1 MPLHKIN
8 NLRLHILLLASVCFG
23 LMGGCATAPPP
34 VDITITDDRVR
45 FHGKGA
51 GAGMMLMSSM
61 GPMGIAIGVAIDEGI
76 GKDIDASARAVG
88 LDIRSITQ
96 SAIDKV
102 GAVHLSS
109 ITIERYGFVTRSGD
123 NDPVAVQLHLT
134 VASNDG
140 QIHTLKYPEDFDDK
154 LVPTFPLDSVKAK
167 GALSVDAFEQAALVV
182 FTRVE
187 SGTGTQRDE

>member
-76 GKDIDASARAVG
+76 GKDIDASARKAG
-88 LDIRSITQ
+88 LDMRSITQ

-102 GAVHLSS
+102 GAVHLRS
-109 ITIERYGFVTRSGD
+109 IVIERYGFVTRSGD
-123 NDPVAVQLHLT
+123 NDPVAAQLHLSAT
-134 VASNDG
+134 NTEGKEIMV
-140 QIHTLKYPEDFDDK
+140 KYPDDFDDAVVK
-154 LVPTFPLDSVKAK
+154 TYPLDEVKARGEVSK
-167 GALSVDAFEQAALVV
+167 QAFEAALLDALMRAVNPA
-182 FTRVE
+182 T
-187 SGTGTQRDE
+187 